1 MTEVAFL
8 YDDIFLAHEMP
19 PMHPE
24 SPERLR
30 ACLTA
35 VREGG
40 LWDSLFHGTVR
51 KGTPGEM
58 ALAHSEEYVERV
70 RTFGSGYLDPDT
82 YLSPMTY
89 EAALAAAGAVMTA
102 VDLCREGE
110 KRRAFCAVRPP
121 GHHAEHDRAMGFCV
135 FNNVAVGARYAGTR
149 GFDRVMIADFDVHHG
164 NGTQNIFYEDDGVFF
179 FSTHQYPHYPGTGAA
194 GERGR
199 GRGEGYTRNIPL
211 PGGAGDTELLRAYRE
226 EFPALVGDFDPE
238 LIIVSAGYDLHGSDP
253 LAGFTV
259 TDEGVAGVVEGILDA
274 AGERPVVFS
283 LEGGYDLRS
292 LSRLVALTLEKLLSY
307 P

>member
-1 MTEVAFL
+1 MAEVVFL

-19 PMHPE
+19 PLHPE
-24 SPERLR
+24 SPDRLR
-30 ACLTA
+30 ACLEA

-40 LWDSLFHGTVR
+40 LWDSLDHAPLR
-51 KGTPGEM
+51 KATPGEV
-58 ALAHSEEYVERV
+58 ALAHSAEYVETV

-102 VDLCREGE
+102 VDLCRERG
-110 KRRAFCAVRPP
+110 KMRAFCAVRPP
-121 GHHAEHDRAMGFCV
+121 GHHAEYDRAMGFCV

-149 GFDRVMIADFDVHHG
+149 GFNRVMIADFDVHHG
-164 NGTQNIFYEDDGVFF
+164 NGTQNIFYEDDSVFF

-199 GRGEGYTRNIPL
+199 GRGDGYTRNIPL
-211 PGGAGDTELLRAYRE
+211 PSGAGDTELVRAYRE
-226 EFPALVGDFDPE
+226 EFPAVVEEFDPE

-259 TDEGVAGVVEGILDA
+259 SDEGVMSVVEGILDA
-274 AGERPVVFS
+274 GGDRPVIFS
-283 LEGGYDLRS
+283 LEGGYDLGS
-292 LSRLVALTLEKLLSY
+292 LSRLVVLTLQKLLSF

>member
-1 MTEVAFL
+1 MAEVVFL

-19 PMHPE
+19 PLHPE
-24 SPERLR
+24 SPDRLR
-30 ACLTA
+30 ACLEA
-35 VREGG
+35 VREAG
-40 LWDSLFHGTVR
+40 LWDSLDHAPLR
-51 KGTPGEM
+51 KATPGEV
-58 ALAHSEEYVERV
+58 ALAHSAEYVETV

-102 VDLCREGE
+102 VDLCRERG
-110 KRRAFCAVRPP
+110 KMRAFCAVRPP
-121 GHHAEHDRAMGFCV
+121 GHHAEFDRAMGFCV

-149 GFDRVMIADFDVHHG
+149 GFNRVMIADFDVHHG
-164 NGTQNIFYEDDGVFF
+164 NGTQNIFYEDDSVFF

-199 GRGEGYTRNIPL
+199 GRGDGYTRNIPL
-211 PGGAGDTELLRAYRE
+211 PSGAGDTELVRAYRE
-226 EFPALVGDFDPE
+226 EFPAVVEEFDPE
-238 LIIVSAGYDLHGSDP
+238 LIIVSAGYDLHSSDP

-259 TDEGVAGVVEGILDA
+259 SDEGVISVVEGILDA
-274 AGERPVVFS
+274 GGDRPVIFS
-283 LEGGYDLRS
+283 LEGGYDLGS
-292 LSRLVALTLEKLLSY
+292 LSRLVALTLRKLLSF